1 MNFHRSNKLVI
12 VKVLLTVFLIPS
24 LASAAGV
31 IVQTAGS
38 QQFANPGTSGFGA
51 AADINVVITTQTGRP
66 VTDLGP
72 AVIGDGS
79 YVISLPP
86 EWTFRGNSLRPPKA
100 CALVP
105 VQFFNGGN
113 GVYGIRVVPGPQDCP
128 WVAGDYHYVVQIHR
142 DVMPV
147 LQGSGLGNLP
157 IRSSF

>member
-1 MNFHRSNKLVI
+1 MNSQKSKKWVI
-12 VKVLLTVFLIPS
+12 VSVLFTLFLIPS

-31 IVQTAGS
+31 IVQTEGN
-38 QQFANPGTSGFGA
+38 QQFANPGTSGFSA
-51 AADINVVITTQTGRP
+51 AADISVVITTQTGRP

-86 EWTFRGNSLRPPKA
+86 EWTFRGNFLRPPKA

-105 VQFFNGGN
+105 VQFFNGGD
-113 GVYGIRVVPGPQDCP
+113 GVYIIRVVPGPQDCP
-128 WVAGDYHYVVQIHR
+128 WVAGDYQYVVQIHK
-142 DVMPV
+142 VVTPL